1 MKFRLILPQG
11 TVYTNTTDSII
22 VPLMDGLAGIKKGHS
37 PMLAKLAD
45 GIITLR
51 LIEDKSSIV
60 RYKIQNAMIEVLDDQ
75 ITVLTDNVEILTQ
88 DSNKTTI
95 I

>member
-11 TVYTNTTDSII
+11 TVYTNMTDSII
-22 VPLMDGLAGIKKGHS
+22 VPLMDGLAGIKRGHS
-37 PMLAKLAD
+37 PMLAELAD

-51 LIEDKSSIV
+51 STEDQSSII
-60 RYKIQNAMIEVLDDQ
+60 RYKIRNAMIEVLDDQ
-75 ITVLTDNVEILTQ
+75 ITVLTDDVEILAQ
-88 DSNKTTI
+88 DTHKTTI

>member
-11 TVYTNTTDSII
+11 TVYSNVTDSII

-37 PMLAKLAD
+37 PMLAELAD
-45 GIITLR
+45 GVITLR
-51 LIEDKSSIV
+51 SIEDQSSIV
-60 RYKIQNAMIEVLDDQ
+60 RYRIQNAMIEVLDDQ
-75 ITVLTDNVEILTQ
+75 ITVLTDDVEILTQ
-88 DSNKTTI
+88 DTHKTTI

>member
-37 PMLAKLAD
+37 PMLAELAD

-51 LIEDKSSIV
+51 SSENQSSIV
-60 RYKIQNAMIEVLDDQ
+60 RYKIRNAMIEVLDDQ
-75 ITVLTDNVEILTQ
+75 ITVLTDDVEILAQ
-88 DSNKTTI
+88 DTHKTTI

>member
-1 MKFRLILPQG
+1 
-11 TVYTNTTDSII
+11 
-22 VPLMDGLAGIKKGHS
+22 
-37 PMLAKLAD
+37 MLAELAD

-51 LIEDKSSIV
+51 SMEDISSIV
-60 RYKIQNAMIEVLDDQ
+60 QYRIQNAMIEVLDDQ